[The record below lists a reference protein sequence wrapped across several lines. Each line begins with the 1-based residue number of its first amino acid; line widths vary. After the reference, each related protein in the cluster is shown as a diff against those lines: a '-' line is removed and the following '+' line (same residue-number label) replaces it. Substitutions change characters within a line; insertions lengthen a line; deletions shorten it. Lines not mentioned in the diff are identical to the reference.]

1 MPVMNNQM
9 NNAVR
14 KIHHLLSIGAVTV
27 TGPNRPQIFRQIT
40 VGSSN
45 EGAGCNRNNGA
56 NTSSVTSVSA
66 APSAYNKQHSTPSVT
81 RCYVCD
87 DFLGAHQNQNLL
99 TEMEAPHTSTTFPV
113 KISQLVGHDFMV
125 IVSVEDVVCALC
137 TNLINYLDRL
147 ENDVERVRTSLKSLL
162 NKKYNLD
169 VEGTA
174 VLPPT
179 KLQKLNNGAAI
190 SGGAQ
195 QLKTLPQPPVLQRK
209 TTTKMYKCL
218 VCEYQTPDMRVLN
231 THYETCKHQNFQC
244 KNCKKIFHNFGSLKQ
259 HMIREHNTSMD
270 LKHSTSVVVAVAPT
284 AVPQVDTIAA
294 RPPNSGAANTP
305 VYTCIHCQLKSTDKP
320 SFDEHMRNHAAGIRR
335 LPFKCKLCA
344 QRFETREA
352 AAAHARLHQ
361 GNVIKCGTCSMSFSK
376 RDLLIKHFETHQ
388 QDNRVHQQPKSQQ
401 NVNQQNRH
409 VLSAK
414 QHVVM
419 PVSSPN
425 MLNSQKTSLGGING
439 SLCETTNKSILA
451 SSADDIGSCATANN
465 IRFFSCYICSLTF
478 IQENYYKQHM
488 ETHQACETNVK
499 KSCNSGAGT
508 PKLNSADV
516 LKLQQGQ
523 TSGTNNDTTATI
535 SDADIESIFE
545 KMHSDKGEPTVEPTT
560 PAKAGGG
567 TSDQVVITTQAD
579 SEGVIT
585 FNITLPN
592 QKSEVGTGADEQY
605 TLNTQQ
611 TVPVSVSIEMPVL
624 DQADETMHAAAT
636 TTSNITTTV
645 LTKQEVDVKSSM
657 LGPVSMPSLDDDLDE
672 RNCPLAQTI
681 AFNTQSEVKIENSSK
696 ANGDESNIQIETE
709 KQLSKAPAELTSQ
722 EIISSGE
729 VNEGNETSQ
738 ATDKNVTEEMASETS
753 EKAMQEQQLTAAV
766 VEADQQQQAS
776 LQLNTP
782 TLQAQ
787 TESGQIKLIL
797 NENGELL
804 QLGSHI
810 ITDGDGNQ
818 ILVQDPD
825 QIQQLLHTAGLFQMM
840 AEANGGMMFVQ
851 GDSNETQLMDASLL
865 NADGQLMIQQSQD
878 LEGSAHV
885 ISEDS
890 TRAPVSISYTEDCQP
905 IVQLQQQ
912 ILETPIGNCD
922 AVEKECN
929 CAEENDQVVASD
941 QDIVTTSVNTN
952 PSDNFFA
959 LKDLIQSTINFPLA
973 STSAADVTVEGKKS
987 Y

>member
-1 MPVMNNQM
+1 
-9 NNAVR
+9 
-14 KIHHLLSIGAVTV
+14 
-27 TGPNRPQIFRQIT
+27 
-40 VGSSN
+40 
-45 EGAGCNRNNGA
+45 
-56 NTSSVTSVSA
+56 
-66 APSAYNKQHSTPSVT
+66 
-81 RCYVCD
+81 
-87 DFLGAHQNQNLL
+87 
-99 TEMEAPHTSTTFPV
+99 
-113 KISQLVGHDFMV
+113 
-125 IVSVEDVVCALC
+125 
-137 TNLINYLDRL
+137 
-147 ENDVERVRTSLKSLL
+147 
-162 NKKYNLD
+162 
-169 VEGTA
+169 
-174 VLPPT
+174 
-179 KLQKLNNGAAI
+179 
-190 SGGAQ
+190 
-195 QLKTLPQPPVLQRK
+195 
-209 TTTKMYKCL
+209 
-218 VCEYQTPDMRVLN
+218 
-231 THYETCKHQNFQC
+231 
-244 KNCKKIFHNFGSLKQ
+244 
-259 HMIREHNTSMD
+259 
-270 LKHSTSVVVAVAPT
+270 
-284 AVPQVDTIAA
+284 
-294 RPPNSGAANTP
+294 
-305 VYTCIHCQLKSTDKP
+305 
-320 SFDEHMRNHAAGIRR
+320 
-335 LPFKCKLCA
+335 
-344 QRFETREA
+344 
-352 AAAHARLHQ
+352 
-361 GNVIKCGTCSMSFSK
+361 
-376 RDLLIKHFETHQ
+376 
-388 QDNRVHQQPKSQQ
+388 
-401 NVNQQNRH
+401 
-409 VLSAK
+409 
-414 QHVVM
+414 
-419 PVSSPN
+419 
-425 MLNSQKTSLGGING
+425 
-439 SLCETTNKSILA
+439 
-451 SSADDIGSCATANN
+451 
-465 IRFFSCYICSLTF
+465 
-478 IQENYYKQHM
+478 
-488 ETHQACETNVK
+488 
-499 KSCNSGAGT
+499 
-508 PKLNSADV
+508 
-516 LKLQQGQ
+516 
-523 TSGTNNDTTATI
+523 
-535 SDADIESIFE
+535 
-545 KMHSDKGEPTVEPTT
+545 MHSDKGEPTVEPTT

-729 VNEGNETSQ
+729 VNENNETSQ

-825 QIQQLLHTAGLFQMM
+825 QIQQLLQTAGLFQMM
-840 AEANGGMMFVQ
+840 ADANGEMVFVQ

-952 PSDNFFA
+952 SSDNFFA
-959 LKDLIQSTINFPLA
+959 LKDLIQSTINSPLA
-973 STSAADVTVEGKKS
+973 STSAADVTVEGKNN